1 MKGQYLPKPKNL
13 SQVALK
19 SVSSLPP
26 EQYFMRY
33 LSFQNELVMKVNL
46 DIKE

>member
-1 MKGQYLPKPKNL
+1 MKGQNLPKTKKL
-13 SQVALK
+13 SQVALL
-19 SVSSLPP
+19 SVSSLPL